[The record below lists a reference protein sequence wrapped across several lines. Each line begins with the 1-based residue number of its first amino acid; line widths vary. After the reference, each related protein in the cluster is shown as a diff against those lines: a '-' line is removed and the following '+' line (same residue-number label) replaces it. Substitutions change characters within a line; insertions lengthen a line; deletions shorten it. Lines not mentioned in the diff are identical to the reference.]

1 MLSCPRCGA
10 DTMVVRSLDDYRTV
24 VRLRECKR
32 CSHRFTTTELMNT
45 EMNGFIEA
53 LSRTHMQ
60 EEQT

>member
-1 MLSCPRCGA
+1 
-10 DTMVVRSLDDYRTV
+10 MVVRSLDDYRTV

-53 LSRTHMQ
+53 LARTHMQ